1 MMLLQQTVIQTKIC
15 CNLCVEAEVT
25 ISSFFHLTYFT
36 SQTVILRLM
45 HISRAL
51 LVSALA
57 KQPPRMWKNFNL
69 ITTIGVENEGKIRQ
83 PDRFLAWLHTGKM
96 LRELVSQH
104 WAGGW

>member
-1 MMLLQQTVIQTKIC
+1 
-15 CNLCVEAEVT
+15 
-25 ISSFFHLTYFT
+25 
-36 SQTVILRLM
+36 M

-69 ITTIGVENEGKIRQ
+69 IATIGVEDEGKIRQ
-83 PDRFLAWLHTGKM
+83 PDCFLAWLHTRKM